1 MVCSLRAALA
11 ALALCSAVFAAG
23 PAAAGLFDDEVARK
37 QIAEQH
43 EIAATTVRDYVG
55 SLCRKLGA
63 ANRTEAASRGIA
75 LGLVRPPR

>member
-1 MVCSLRAALA
+1 VLE
-11 ALALCSAVFAAG
+11 
-23 PAAAGLFDDEVARK
+23 GLTRGFSNK
-37 QIAEQH
+37 QLAEQH

-75 LGLVRPPR
+75 LGLVRPRR